1 MTSHKKNPHIMFC
14 VLLKLSFVAVIVT
27 SQECG
32 VVKYTSE
39 LIYGGQT
46 SKKGAWPWLV
56 ALHDIN
62 TEEFFC
68 GSTLV
73 SDKHVLTGKNFFLEF
88 KFISSGFTFEI
99 CVKLIFSLLQPRIA
113 SGAKEHPNKVTTR
126 RTPSSSQA
134 NMIFAISKRT
144 RSEEISLRSHFIL
157 TGNRTQPTS
166 MLTLR
171 SRRPSMRCISPMQ
184 CSRSACRTLML
195 C

>member
-1 MTSHKKNPHIMFC
+1 MLYFIHSRSHLPHLVIVSLGRRFDVPQKKNPHIMFC
-14 VLLKLSFVAVIVT
+14 ILLKLSFVAVIVT

-73 SDKHVLTGKNFFLEF
+73 SDKHILTGKNFFLQF
-88 KFISSGFTFEI
+88 KFISSGHLKFVSNSFFRF
-99 CVKLIFSLLQPRIA
+99 FSRALLLEQ
-113 SGAKEHPNKVTTR
+113 
-126 RTPSSSQA
+126 
-134 NMIFAISKRT
+134 
-144 RSEEISLRSHFIL
+144 RSIQ
-157 TGNRTQPTS
+157 T
-166 MLTLR
+166 R
-171 SRRPSMRCISPMQ
+171 SRREEHLRRRRQIRSSLFRSERAAKK
-184 CSRSACRTLML
+184 SR
-195 C
+195 